1 MNKRNALIFVIII
14 GVALIATAIIC
25 INTMSKN
32 SKTYLVTFDTDG
44 GSLVQTQ
51 TIKKGEL
58 VTKPSNPTKD
68 GYTFVDW
75 IKEGNVYDFNEKVK
89 SDFTLKAK
97 WVEAEAP
104 KPKYD
109 VVFNTDGGSK
119 VPSQTI
125 TEGFAIVEPKA
136 PVKEGYEF
144 KGWLL
149 NGVPYDIT
157 TKVTMNIELKANFV
171 KAGSEEEKPKE
182 VYTVTFN
189 TDGGS
194 NVSSQKVAEGNKVTK
209 PSNPSKA
216 GYTFAGWTLNGNS
229 YNFNTTVTKNITL
242 VATWTKNYTVTFNTD
257 GGSNI
262 AKKEVAKGSKVTKPS
277 NPSKAGYTFTGW
289 TLNGVAYDFNKAV
302 SQDITLVATWYKN
315 NTVTFNTDGG
325 SQVASQSIAKG
336 GKATKP
342 GNPSKAGYTF
352 ASWTLNGKAYDF
364 NTVVSQDITLVAT
377 WIKNYTVTFNTDGG
391 SSVAKQEITSGS
403 KATKP
408 GNPSKAGYTFTGWTL
423 NGKAYD
429 FNTVVSQDITLV
441 ATWVKNYTVTF
452 NTDGGSSVAKQEIAS
467 GSKATEPTNPSK
479 AGYTFTGWTLNG
491 KAYDF
496 NAAVNQDITLV
507 ATWVKNYTVTFNT
520 DGGNQVASQ
529 TVASGNKV
537 NKPSNPSKAG
547 YTFAGWTLNGATYDF
562 NAAVNQDITLVATW
576 KEVTYT
582 VTFNT
587 NGGNSIANQTIKYG
601 GKATKPSDPERAGY
615 TFAGWTLNG
624 TTYNFDSVVNGNI
637 TIAANWKAKTY
648 TIRISAVDEY
658 SPARVLTVYE
668 DGQEITVKEIKY
680 SNGTY
685 LCSGTNPNV
694 NKKVVDGVTSFLI
707 VLNDGAQFVANV
719 K

>member
-32 SKTYLVTFDTDG
+32 VKTYLVAFDTDG

-75 IKEGNVYDFNEKVK
+75 IKEGNAYDFNEKVK

-97 WVEAEAP
+97 WEEVEAP
-104 KPKYD
+104 KPKYE

-216 GYTFAGWTLNGNS
+216 GYTFAGWTLNGSS
-229 YNFNTTVTKNITL
+229 YNFNTAVTKNITL

-302 SQDITLVATWYKN
+302 SQDITLVATW
-315 NTVTFNTDGG
+315 
-325 SQVASQSIAKG
+325 
-336 GKATKP
+336 
-342 GNPSKAGYTF
+342 
-352 ASWTLNGKAYDF
+352 
-364 NTVVSQDITLVAT
+364 
-377 WIKNYTVTFNTDGG
+377 
-391 SSVAKQEITSGS
+391 
-403 KATKP
+403 
-408 GNPSKAGYTFTGWTL
+408 
-423 NGKAYD
+423 
-429 FNTVVSQDITLV
+429 
-441 ATWVKNYTVTF
+441 
-452 NTDGGSSVAKQEIAS
+452 
-467 GSKATEPTNPSK
+467 
-479 AGYTFTGWTLNG
+479 
-491 KAYDF
+491 
-496 NAAVNQDITLV
+496 
-507 ATWVKNYTVTFNT
+507 VKNYTVTFNT

-529 TVASGNKV
+529 TVPGGNKV

-547 YTFAGWTLNGATYDF
+547 YTFAGWTLNGAAYDF
-562 NAAVNQDITLVATW
+562 NTAVNQDITLVATW

-587 NGGNSIANQTIKYG
+587 NGGSAVSNQTIKYG
-601 GKATKPSDPERAGY
+601 GKASKPSEPTKAGH

-624 TTYNFDSVVNGNI
+624 ATYNFDSVVNGDI
-637 TIAANWKAKTY
+637 TIVANWKAKTY
-648 TIRISAVDEY
+648 TIRISAVDDY

-685 LCSGTNPNV
+685 LCSGTNPTV